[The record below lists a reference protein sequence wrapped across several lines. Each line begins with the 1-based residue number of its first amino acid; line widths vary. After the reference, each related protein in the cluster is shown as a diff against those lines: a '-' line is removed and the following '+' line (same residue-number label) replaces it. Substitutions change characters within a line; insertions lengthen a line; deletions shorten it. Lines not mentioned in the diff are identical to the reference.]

1 MTIILIIVIVFV
13 VFFEAIFV
21 FSALK
26 ISAISDNTAMMLY
39 QEKLK
44 KMSDIEDELS
54 NIIIQEENPND
65 QNNKN
70 N

>member
-26 ISAISDNTAMMLY
+26 ISAISDNTAIMLY

-44 KMSDIEDELS
+44 KLSDIEDELS
-54 NIIIQEENPND
+54 NIIQEENPND

>member
-44 KMSDIEDELS
+44 KLSDIEDELS
-54 NIIIQEENPND
+54 NIIQEENAND

>member
-44 KMSDIEDELS
+44 KLSDIEDELS
-54 NIIIQEENPND
+54 NIIQEENPND

>member
-26 ISAISDNTAMMLY
+26 ISAISDNTAIMLY

-44 KMSDIEDELS
+44 KLSDIEDEFS
-54 NIIIQEENPND
+54 NIIQEENPND

>member
-26 ISAISDNTAMMLY
+26 ISAISDNTAIMLY

-44 KMSDIEDELS
+44 KLSDIEDELS
-54 NIIIQEENPND
+54 NIIQEENPND
-65 QNNKN
+65 QNN
-70 N
+70 

>member
-26 ISAISDNTAMMLY
+26 ISAISDNTAMILY

-54 NIIIQEENPND
+54 NIIQEENPND

>member
-44 KMSDIEDELS
+44 KLSDIEDELS
-54 NIIIQEENPND
+54 NIIQEENPND
-65 QNNKN
+65 KNNKN

>member
-44 KMSDIEDELS
+44 KLSDIEDELS
-54 NIIIQEENPND
+54 YIIQEENPND

>member
-54 NIIIQEENPND
+54 NIIQEENPND

>member
-54 NIIIQEENPND
+54 NIIHSGGES
-65 QNNKN
+65 K
-70 N
+70 

>member
-44 KMSDIEDELS
+44 KLSDIEDELS
-54 NIIIQEENPND
+54 NIIQEENPND
-65 QNNKN
+65 QNN
-70 N
+70 

>member
-39 QEKLK
+39 QQELK
-44 KMSDIEDELS
+44 RLSDIEDELS
-54 NIIIQEENPND
+54 NIIQEENPND

>member
-26 ISAISDNTAMMLY
+26 ISAISDNTAMILY

-44 KMSDIEDELS
+44 KLSDIEDELS
-54 NIIIQEENPND
+54 NIIQEENPND
-65 QNNKN
+65 QNN
-70 N
+70 

>member
-13 VFFEAIFV
+13 VFFEATFV

-26 ISAISDNTAMMLY
+26 ISAISDNTAIMLY

-44 KMSDIEDELS
+44 KLSDIEDELS
-54 NIIIQEENPND
+54 NIIQEENPND

>member
-13 VFFEAIFV
+13 VLFEAIFV

-54 NIIIQEENPND
+54 NIIQEENPND

>member
-26 ISAISDNTAMMLY
+26 ISAISDNTAMILY

-44 KMSDIEDELS
+44 KLSDIEDELS
-54 NIIIQEENPND
+54 NIIQEENPND

>member
-1 MTIILIIVIVFV
+1 MTIFLIIVIVLV

-54 NIIIQEENPND
+54 NIIQEENPND

>member
-13 VFFEAIFV
+13 VLFEAIFV

-44 KMSDIEDELS
+44 KLSDIEDELS
-54 NIIIQEENPND
+54 NIIQEENPND